1 MTNVTKMQVL
11 SPEATK
17 EFNDF
22 MNPVI
27 KTDMFTSVSL
37 HVTPEGV
44 LQTPLRVFDNGFI
57 TDQSGNKK
65 LQQTV
70 ARGYKQ
76 VSLTYTGRVYKNT
89 GVHRLVLFSFKQEWS
104 TRGDKTVVHHLDGN
118 KGNNNINNLQLDDN
132 RNNVLRFWDG
142 RENAGFIASKQYQ
155 SDRIAKGRVPMM
167 HKCKLVPGYEIDTKG
182 YVYHV
187 NKVTGA
193 VNVVTPS
200 IANKKYPTNKNIKFN
215 GTSASIHGLVAENF
229 TIVPDGPYKTLLI
242 DKTLQEPYTPENI
255 YTVPRKF

>member
-17 EFNDF
+17 EFNEA

-65 LQQTV
+65 LQQTLE
-70 ARGYKQ
+70 RGYKQ
-76 VSLTYTGRVYKNT
+76 VSLTYTGRIYKNT

-104 TRGDKTVVHHLDGN
+104 NKEDETVVHHLDGN
-118 KGNNNINNLQLDDN
+118 KSNNNINNLQLDDN

-142 RENAGFIASKQYQ
+142 RENAEYIANKQYQ
-155 SDRIAKGRVPMM
+155 SDRIVKGRVPMM
-167 HKCKLVPGYEIDTKG
+167 HKGKLIPGYEIDTKG
-182 YVYHV
+182 HVYHV

-193 VNVVTPS
+193 VNVITPS
-200 IANKKYPTNKNIKFN
+200 VANKKYPTNKNIKFD

>member
-1 MTNVTKMQVL
+1 MQVL

-17 EFNDF
+17 EFNEA

-57 TDQSGNKK
+57 TDQAGNEKR
-65 LQQTV
+65 QQTLE
-70 ARGYKQ
+70 RGYKQ
-76 VSLTYTGRVYKNT
+76 VSLTYTGRIYKNT

-142 RENAGFIASKQYQ
+142 RENAGFVAIKQYQ

-167 HKCKLVPGYEIDTKG
+167 HKGKLIEGYEIDTKG
-182 YVYHV
+182 YVYRV

-193 VNVVTPS
+193 VNVITPS
-200 IANKKYPTNKNIKFN
+200 IANKKYPTNKNIKFD

-229 TIVPDGPYKTLLI
+229 TIVPDGKYKTLLI

>member
-1 MTNVTKMQVL
+1 MTKTQLL

-17 EFNDF
+17 EFNEA

-44 LQTPLRVFDNGFI
+44 LQTPLRVFDNGYI

-65 LQQTV
+65 LQQTLE
-70 ARGYKQ
+70 RGYKQ
-76 VSLTYTGRVYKNT
+76 VSLTYTGRIYKNT

-104 TRGDKTVVHHLDGN
+104 NKEDETVVHHLDGN
-118 KGNNNINNLQLDDN
+118 KSNNNINNLQLDDN

-142 RENAGFIASKQYQ
+142 RENAEYIANKQYQ

-167 HKCKLVPGYEIDTKG
+167 HQQNLVKGYEIDTKG
-182 YVYHV
+182 HVYHTD
-187 NKVTGA
+187 NVTGEVHEVKA
-193 VNVVTPS
+193 S
-200 IANKKYPTNKNIKFN
+200 IANKNYPTNKNIKFN
-215 GTSASIHGLVAENF
+215 GTTASLHGLVAENF

>member
-1 MTNVTKMQVL
+1 MTKVTKTQLL

-17 EFNDF
+17 EFNEA

-37 HVTPEGV
+37 SVTPDGV

-65 LQQTV
+65 LQQTLE
-70 ARGYKQ
+70 RGYKQ
-76 VSLTYTGRVYKNT
+76 VSLTYTCRIYKNT

-104 TRGDKTVVHHLDGN
+104 NKEDETVVHHLDGN

-142 RENAGFIASKQYQ
+142 RENAVFVANKQYQ
-155 SDRIAKGRVPMM
+155 SDRIEKGRVPMM
-167 HKCKLVPGYEIDTKG
+167 HKGIEVSGYEIDTKG
-182 YVYHV
+182 YVYRV

-193 VNVVTPS
+193 VNMVTPS